1 MNDKIEKRVEEFE
14 EEEKTVE
21 RMVEMLKF
29 MDENE
34 WIDNDTIEEVVGNML
49 DLEEVAKIMKK
60 EKIEYFRRNLSE
72 TWDRDTWEEDM
83 KIEAS
88 EV

>member
-1 MNDKIEKRVEEFE
+1 MRDVFERRKASDKIEKRVEEFE

-34 WIDNDTIEEVVGNML
+34 WIENDTIEEVVGIML
-49 DLEEVAKIMKK
+49 KK
-60 EKIEYFRRNLSE
+60 
-72 TWDRDTWEEDM
+72 
-83 KIEAS
+83 
-88 EV
+88 